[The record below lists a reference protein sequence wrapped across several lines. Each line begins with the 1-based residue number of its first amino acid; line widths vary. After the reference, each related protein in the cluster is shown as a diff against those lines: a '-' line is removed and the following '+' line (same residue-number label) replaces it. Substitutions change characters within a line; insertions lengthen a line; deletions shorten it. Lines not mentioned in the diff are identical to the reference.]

1 MAKSGFWLRG
11 AKGKLAGSTIY
22 QTANGTVMREI
33 NTNPR
38 DAKTVEMYTQQAR
51 FRSCAMLFKVFTK
64 ALENKAFEN
73 KKPGQ
78 SDYNIF
84 IKENVNKTIPY
95 PKSVAD
101 NYSLPAAYC
110 PEGILSRGTL
120 HEPKFTAPAEG
131 EVAPAF
137 IGLDLGVTASTVT
150 TVGQLST
157 AIINNYG
164 LADGDIITFAG
175 APLKSI
181 LIGGSLGFVPAFD
194 RLADIE
200 QFVLDSTSEA
210 PVADFL
216 SAHNFALVGN
226 SLQFSLV
233 AAVGTVFFSR
243 NTADG
248 LLVSTSPIIYTRDA
262 RDGVAGRWVEDPE
275 TYMRDVALSWGA
287 VESNVILEGAL
298 VQQ

>member
-1 MAKSGFWLRG
+1 MAKTGFYLRG
-11 AKGKLAGSTIY
+11 ARGKLAGATYYRANGSTI
-22 QTANGTVMREI
+22 VREI
-33 NTNPR
+33 NPEPH
-38 DAKTVEMYTQQAR
+38 DPKTVDGITQRAR
-51 FRSCAMLFKVFTK
+51 FRACAMLFKVFTK

-78 SDYNIF
+78 SDYNVF

-120 HEPKFTAPAEG
+120 REPKFTAPEEG
-131 EVAPAF
+131 EVAPTF
-137 IGLDLGVTASTVT
+137 LGLDLGVTASTLT
-150 TVGQLST
+150 TVGQIST

-175 APLKSI
+175 APLKAI
-181 LIGGSLGFVPAFD
+181 FIGGSLGFVPAFD

-226 SLQFSLV
+226 SLQFTLV

-243 NTADG
+243 NTPDG

-262 RDGVAGRWVEDPE
+262 RMGVAGRWIEDPE
-275 TYMRDVALSWGA
+275 EYMRDTALSWGA
-287 VESNVILEGAL
+287 IESTAILEGSL
-298 VQQ
+298 VAE